1 MLMSAI
7 GIEHRRDS
15 TVHYVVAYYR
25 YYKYLEEKY
34 ISLTEEL
41 KEKVGMEHLYYIME
55 QYGAKIDSLDFD
67 YLYTQISSIR

>member
-1 MLMSAI
+1 M
-7 GIEHRRDS
+7 
-15 TVHYVVAYYR
+15 HYVVAYYR

-67 YLYTQISSIR
+67 YLYAQISSIR